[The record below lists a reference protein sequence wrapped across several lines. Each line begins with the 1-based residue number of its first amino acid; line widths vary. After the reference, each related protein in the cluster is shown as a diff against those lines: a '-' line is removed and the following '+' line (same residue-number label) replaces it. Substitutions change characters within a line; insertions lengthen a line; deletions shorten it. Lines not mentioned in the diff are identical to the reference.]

1 MTATP
6 AQVGDAVLA
15 AVTGLTLSAS
25 HTSSRSFWPDRKP
38 EELLGLTVTVVPR
51 GIERRAETRV
61 SERIDYT
68 VDILVQRKVDQ
79 MSRDAEIALLSA
91 DVEKVADAVYALR
104 AGTTGFVCV
113 GTTID
118 PMVAPAHMQEHGV
131 FTGVVTARLRA
142 VG

>member
-15 AVTGLTLSAS
+15 AVTGLSLSSAY
-25 HTSSRSFWPDRKP
+25 TASRSFWPDRKP

-51 GIERRAETRV
+51 GMERRADTRS
-61 SERIDYT
+61 SEVVDYT
-68 VDILVQRKVDQ
+68 VDVLVQRKVDQ
-79 MSRDAEIALLSA
+79 MARDAEIALLSA

-113 GTTID
+113 GTVID

>member
-15 AVTGLTLSAS
+15 AVTGLSLSGAY
-25 HTSSRSFWPDRKP
+25 TAVRSFWPERKP
-38 EELLGLTVTVVPR
+38 EELLSLTVTVVPR
-51 GIERRAETRV
+51 GIERRADTRAV
-61 SERIDYT
+61 ERIDHL
-68 VDILVQRKVDQ
+68 VDVMVQRKVDQ
-79 MSRDAEIALLSA
+79 TQRDSEIALLSA
-91 DVEKVADAVYALR
+91 DVEKVADALYALR

-113 GTTID
+113 GTVID

>member
-15 AVTGLTLSAS
+15 AVTGLTLSAP
-25 HTSSRSFWPDRKP
+25 HASSRSFWPDRKP

-79 MSRDAEIALLSA
+79 MARDAEIALLSA